1 MIRLE
6 PLSLGHLHDAACL
19 FASDYRQF
27 RSTVPL
33 LPDLYQHPH
42 VIQSMLREVI
52 STNPAIAAFSDRDL
66 VGYLTGYLIPT
77 FKGTSPGV
85 YCPEWAHAAVGKDKI
100 DVYYDL
106 LKSISQ
112 QWVSQGHTTH
122 ALTIFAED
130 ESLKDFLSWNG
141 FGLLVVDAL
150 RGVEKV
156 EPGRTSEGQI
166 RAATEHDLKTVFT
179 FENALN
185 EFSAE
190 SPIFRY
196 APAVQERS
204 VRSALIDENCRFWII
219 EQAGRPKGYLSVK
232 RHNTDA
238 CKIIQDQG
246 TLSIVGAYV
255 EPEVRKRG
263 LGRQLLNAA
272 LSWARQ
278 SQFARCS
285 VDFESQNREGTSFWL
300 RYFTPVCYSFLRK
313 IDERIAA

>member
-1 MIRLE
+1 
-6 PLSLGHLHDAACL
+6 
-19 FASDYRQF
+19 
-27 RSTVPL
+27 VPL
-33 LPDLYQHPH
+33 LPALYEQTHL
-42 VIQSMLREVI
+42 IQSLLREVI
-52 STNPAIAAFSDRDL
+52 STNPAIAAFSEGNL
-66 VGYLTGYLIPT
+66 AGYLTGYLIPT
-77 FKGTSPGV
+77 FKGRSPGV

-100 DVYYDL
+100 DIYYAL

-112 QWVSQGHTTH
+112 QWVSQGHTAH
-122 ALTIFAED
+122 ALTILAED
-130 ESLKDFLSWNG
+130 VNLKDFLSWNG

-150 RGVEKV
+150 RGVEEV
-156 EPGRTSEGQI
+156 EPSGTSEGQI
-166 RAATEHDLKTVFT
+166 RTATENDLKTIFT

-196 APAVQERS
+196 AQAVQERN
-204 VRSALIDENCRFWII
+204 VQRALIDENYRFWII
-219 EQAGRPKGYLSVK
+219 EQAGRREGYLSVK

-272 LSWARQ
+272 LNWARQ

-285 VDFESQNREGTSFWL
+285 VDFESQNFEGSSFWL

-313 IDERIAA
+313 IDERIVV